1 MSECELELAIV
12 VVASLSVFDG
22 IVLGVFEEGGEG
34 EGVLHLV
41 SCGLV
46 EVVEFGGGG
55 VD

>member
-1 MSECELELAIV
+1 LSECELELAIV

-34 EGVLHLV
+34 EGVFHLV

-46 EVVEFGGGG
+46 EIVELGGGR